1 MSKVKVTMP
10 NPIKQQQMLEEQEH
24 RCAAG
29 WERANLLQK
38 RSEIVTRIEE
48 LTAVVEGVNER
59 IEHLNETLSEIDAYL
74 EEN

>member
-1 MSKVKVTMP
+1 M
-10 NPIKQQQMLEEQEH
+10 
-24 RCAAG
+24 
-29 WERANLLQK
+29 LQK
-38 RSEIVTRIEE
+38 RSGIVTRIEE